1 MHMAEA
7 VASPAALAEI
17 DKQAG
22 DATAFE
28 SLFEVHGV
36 ARSGM
41 TAKALY
47 TAPLDT
53 QRIWEMR

>member
-1 MHMAEA
+1 MAEA
-7 VASPAALAEI
+7 LVSPASLAEI
-17 DKQAG
+17 DEQAG
-22 DATAFE
+22 DANAFE

-41 TAKALY
+41 TAKSIY